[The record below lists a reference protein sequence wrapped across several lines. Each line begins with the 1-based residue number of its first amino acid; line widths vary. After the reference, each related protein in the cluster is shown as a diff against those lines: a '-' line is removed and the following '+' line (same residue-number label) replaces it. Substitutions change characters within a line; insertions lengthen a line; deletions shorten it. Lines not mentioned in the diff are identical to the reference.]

1 MTFEQWKAEINRM
14 MLDEYNLDLDD
25 IEDWHYRVSFDSGD
39 TPRDAFL
46 AIVEDMEFEEYYDE
60 P

>member
-14 MLDEYNLDLDD
+14 MLDEFNLDLDD
-25 IEDWHYRVSFDSGD
+25 IEDWGYWDSFEAGD
-39 TPRDAFL
+39 TPKDAFIQ
-46 AIVEDMEFEEYYDE
+46 IVEDMEFDEYYDE

>member
-14 MLDEYNLDLDD
+14 MLNEYNLDLDYID
-25 IEDWHYRVSFDSGD
+25 DWGYRDSFEAGD
-39 TPRDAFL
+39 TPRDAFY
-46 AIVEDMEFEEYYDE
+46 AIVEDMEFDEYYDE